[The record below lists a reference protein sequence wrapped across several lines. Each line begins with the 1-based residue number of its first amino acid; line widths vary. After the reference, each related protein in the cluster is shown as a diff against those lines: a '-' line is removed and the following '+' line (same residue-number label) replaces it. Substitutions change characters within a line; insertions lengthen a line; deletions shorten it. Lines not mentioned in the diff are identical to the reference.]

1 MSKKTLKEKNMKA
14 LKLIRDDGYE
24 NVHYA
29 SLGGQKFKTLVVA
42 DRKDKQDQWFEQP
55 EIECVPEKVSD
66 IRGEGDEDFSNQSYF
81 V

>member
-42 DRKDKQDQWFEQP
+42 DRKDKQDQWFEFLP
-55 EIECVPEKVSD
+55 P
-66 IRGEGDEDFSNQSYF
+66 
-81 V
+81 